1 MEFVQKLYYELEEQL
16 NFIHL
21 ETEDELKKAELSI
34 QVTLKVIDRL
44 KTYIIKYKFHNQNE
58 EIIFFK
64 QLKPKFL
71 SRLIYFNRIYIIET
85 HKPHGGLKIVR
96 RYLNNEL
103 QKLKQYFDDNLEFYK
118 YFRTGSNYLDHRY
131 FLRGKHDIKL
141 SLDSFYFETD
151 HRFSTSHDFKVAK
164 IISNDQVQVYL
175 ETELANLERR
185 ELKTMN
191 QQGSE
196 VMQKSPVFWTGSKVA
211 LIELLY
217 AFHAEG
223 SFNNGR
229 AELKE
234 IAEFIEKAFNV
245 ELGQFNRTFLELRAR
260 KTGRTKYL
268 DILRQSLIKRMDEAD
283 DIL

>member
-34 QVTLKVIDRL
+34 QVALKVIDRL

-85 HKPHGGLKIVR
+85 HKLHGGLKIVR